1 MRAQRPRDT
10 VENMPERTD
19 TDMVPLFPLSSLLV
33 PGLLLP
39 LRLFEP
45 RYLALAAD
53 LLNVPADQRQ
63 FGVVAIRHGREV
75 GLAGGSELYDIGT
88 IAAVT
93 DLSANTDGT
102 FNVQTSG
109 TRRFRILDLDVSKAY
124 LQARV
129 QFLTEPEGEGAS
141 AWAQQVA
148 VDFEQYRRVMGLAVN
163 ISEMAPEVL
172 SYVVT
177 AALVAPIGDR
187 QMLLSA
193 PDTATRLALAH
204 RALRQELSIMRVLA
218 SVPAVDLARSP
229 VSVN

>member
-1 MRAQRPRDT
+1 
-10 VENMPERTD
+10 MPERRD
-19 TDMVPLFPLSSLLV
+19 TTVVPLFPLGTLLV
-33 PGLLLP
+33 PGLLMP

-53 LLNVPADQRQ
+53 LMAQPAQQRQ

-88 IAAVT
+88 LAEVSDI
-93 DLSANTDGT
+93 SANPDGT
-102 FNVQTSG
+102 FNVQSSG
-109 TRRFRILDLDVSKAY
+109 GRRFRILDLDVSHAY

-129 QFLTEPEGEGAS
+129 EFLAEPDGEGAPL
-141 AWAQQVA
+141 WAQQVA
-148 VDFEQYRRVMGLAVN
+148 ADFEAYRKVMGLAVN
-163 ISEMAPEVL
+163 VTDMAPAVL

-177 AALVAPIGDR
+177 AALVAPIGEK

-204 RALRQELSIMRVLA
+204 RALRQELSIMRVLT
-218 SVPAVDLARSP
+218 SVPAVDLARTP
-229 VSVN
+229 VSAN